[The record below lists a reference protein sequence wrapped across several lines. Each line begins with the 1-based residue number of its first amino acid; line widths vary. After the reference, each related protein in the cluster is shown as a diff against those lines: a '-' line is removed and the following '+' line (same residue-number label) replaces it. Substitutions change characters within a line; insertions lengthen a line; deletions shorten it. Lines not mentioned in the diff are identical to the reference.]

1 VHVVILGN
9 GVTGISAALEVRTRQ
24 PDWRITVISGES
36 KFHWSRPALMYV
48 FMGHM
53 RYQETKPFPDSFW
66 DEQRIDLHRGW
77 VTGVDVRNQR
87 LDIAG
92 QSPIG
97 WDRLLIASGSRS
109 NKFGWPGQDLGGVQG
124 LYGLPDLKALYG
136 NTKRTRHAVIVGG
149 GLIAIEL
156 AEMLHSRNI
165 RVTFLVRE
173 SSYCGHF
180 LSVEESAMIN
190 RAIREEG
197 MGLLLETELAS
208 IEDNGKGRCCA
219 VVTKDGRRLEC
230 QLVGLTA
237 GVTPNVGF
245 LEGSGLDLGRG
256 VLVSSQLEASSHNVW
271 AAGDCAEI
279 VIEGEERNLLQ
290 QVWYTGK
297 MQGEVAGENIAG
309 GSRSY
314 DPGVW
319 FNSAKF
325 LDLEYHTYG
334 LVNRRVPGERN
345 LYWEHG
351 SHRLSARIVHAD
363 GKVVGLQ
370 TIGLRWRH
378 EVAARWIAEQR
389 SVSDALDCLP
399 ELGFDPEFHRRF
411 EDEISRSFR
420 GQLS

>member
-1 VHVVILGN
+1 
-9 GVTGISAALEVRTRQ
+9 
-24 PDWRITVISGES
+24 
-36 KFHWSRPALMYV
+36 
-48 FMGHM
+48 
-53 RYQETKPFPDSFW
+53 
-66 DEQRIDLHRGW
+66 
-77 VTGVDVRNQR
+77 
-87 LDIAG
+87 
-92 QSPIG
+92 
-97 WDRLLIASGSRS
+97 
-109 NKFGWPGQDLGGVQG
+109 
-124 LYGLPDLKALYG
+124 
-136 NTKRTRHAVIVGG
+136 
-149 GLIAIEL
+149 
-156 AEMLHSRNI
+156 
-165 RVTFLVRE
+165 
-173 SSYCGHF
+173 
-180 LSVEESAMIN
+180 MIN

-237 GVTPNVGF
+237 GVAPNVGF
-245 LEGSGLDLGRG
+245 LEGSGLDVGRG
-256 VLVSSQLEASSHNVW
+256 VLVSSQLEASSHSVW

-279 VIEGEERNLLQ
+279 VTEGEERNLLQ

-314 DPGVW
+314 DPGIW

-378 EVAARWIAEQR
+378 EVAERWIAEQR

-411 EDEISRSFR
+411 EDEISQSLR